1 MRRMSLCLLMFSL
14 FAASA
19 VSHAEQYEFPKDIG
33 KKNKPFE
40 QCNAVNANSGG
51 VSITC
56 PGSVFT
62 ALNGS
67 DEIRFKKTSKAELI
81 ITGNTVIKSTI
92 NNKQSIPLLL
102 RFQTQ
107 NSVKID
113 ASSTIKAD
121 IFANGS
127 ITSDG
132 VIDGNLYTDKD
143 LINNRIING
152 NVDAEGNIRNN
163 GSGVING
170 SINVDGDLWN
180 DGQINGTYANA
191 KCTDSSQSNACGNKP
206 LNVDETC
213 NINANEGPCT
223 GGNNVG
229 YQLVGD
235 WHFDE
240 SSWTG
245 EPGEVLNS
253 ASSSLSGTAVGQPTT
268 SSFSPAIAGNI
279 GTCRYG
285 RFGGDDFV
293 RVPQPQQL
301 SASESVSLSMWFNIS
316 ASAQRSSSERYQTL
330 LIYGE
335 GPTEGPNGRFEVYRR
350 VSDGALYFEIRDS
363 LDRIHNVSVPG
374 QQVFDGN
381 WHHIAAT
388 YDAQSDDINLYIDGV
403 LKATAGVSNRSLNP
417 LSSRANLYIGGQ
429 SFAGHGVNG
438 SIDEVTVATGV
449 YSSQKV
455 NQLFN
460 RSRPCGAVD
469 TLKQCSDIWDQAL
482 TSGNNSLVNIRPD
495 VPPYGQQLPRTLDPI
510 DYLRQGSFANVGED
524 YQAPAPTSRV
534 YIDGSLTIEQGARL
548 NQNDDADNFM
558 LIVNGDLTIERDVRI
573 NGYIYATGDIFLAN
587 AGEPWVLVCFE
598 ANTSIV
604 NGALAAAGD
613 IYQTGCGQPAQ
624 INYQQPGVDIQ
635 GGGYCTVGTAAPL
648 QPILQWSM
656 NDGPWT
662 TNTDVL
668 DGSKNLLNGQAK
680 QGLEWQQAS
689 ASSALPVDENGMGTC
704 GYGYFKR
711 SAKQYIELPDD
722 PVLDL
727 TNEYTIALWARYST
741 TPDSGLMTLVSKDTN
756 YELHVTSSGQI
767 NWWWQ
772 GQRGVHSLTSTQR
785 FDDGEWHYVVARFK
799 SGKQTLTVDNEVI
812 IDASI
817 NDKPTTNN
825 SSLRLGADKEGD
837 GNRFFDGAIDE
848 FQMFDSYLSGNDIK
862 RLMDQRSVCQASG
875 NQCYSLNMAGQ
886 VFGNDWLSYS
896 KDENYSPKLVEAHNE
911 QYLELTDNQNNRA
924 TAVTL
929 QKAFPGKGHRIEIE
943 FKLYAW
949 GSQSPGFTGADGI
962 ALVLSDA
969 SRISNGNPRAGSYGG
984 SLGYAQRNGGVPGFQ
999 AGWLGIGFDEY
1010 GNFSR
1015 NSEGRA
1021 GGFDRLVPNRV
1032 GVRGA
1037 DSTNYKFLRASN
1049 ELDPAID
1056 SPANQNPNSVFNPK
1070 PGHTYKVL
1078 IDGTGDNPSIEVLR
1092 KLDENGANN
1101 NFVSI
1106 LKLDNIQDQP
1116 QMPEQVY
1123 LSFTGSTGGET
1134 NYHWIKDLSVCSIP
1148 GSPNEQDV
1156 HHYQLAFNQNAV
1168 LCNGA
1173 EVAVKACAN
1182 ADCSETFNRPA
1193 SIELGT
1199 DNGNFSPSSL
1209 SWQATSSQLLT
1220 QLNPTQAGVSNLS
1233 VTNQSSPQPANPTV
1247 CLVDGVVDDCQ
1258 IAISNAGFVFYDA
1271 GLQSTQLPR
1280 QTAGIQSGGITIRAV
1295 ETNTS
1300 TLQCQALTNNL
1311 TQVEMQLE
1319 CVDPNQC
1326 RSESE
1331 YLVSGQVGS
1340 ELTAAN
1346 ATDLIAGNYQNV
1358 AVEFNDSIANLA
1370 MKYDDV
1376 GAVRLSAKATL
1387 SNGVTLRGDSNTF
1400 VWQPHHINMQSSQLD
1415 TDLSSSTEIL
1425 AKAGDSF
1432 KVELTARNAQDKI
1445 TPNFGLE
1452 QVAERLIIQET
1463 ATAAPPVANN
1473 DGSLENGAQFSR
1485 SALGTF
1491 TNGQVTYSEVGNAN
1505 IIAQVAQQN
1514 GGGYLS
1520 QWQDTSDLLET
1531 PFVVGRFI
1539 PHHFTLEAGTG
1550 FANTCGAQPS
1560 YYIGEPQSL
1569 LPIQLVA
1576 RNASGNITRN
1586 YASDLAKAFLEFAAF
1601 NVNGQSF
1608 NLRVTPNAQGSSL
1621 VGPIDW
1627 DDSAGNWGYG
1637 SLNNAQAT
1645 FLRSDAEE
1653 GPYENYTLGIRIN
1666 DGEGDHYYS
1675 RLENTGLSAPAD
1687 DDYVDADYAAFD
1699 SARLVFARMV
1709 LNNVASAI
1717 SDPLLIQGHVEFW
1730 NGNEYQLDE
1739 NNNCYTVANNAF
1751 SEERYVVEEG
1761 AETPNVDLELGQI
1774 ADTNDDSVTLSG
1786 GRIQSVERGDDES
1799 LRWLP
1804 AGENLQFEFDLKVP
1818 PHLQYDWTGDGVYDE
1833 NPTALGIFGI
1843 YSGSDRQIYWQEV
1856 GL

>member
-1 MRRMSLCLLMFSL
+1 MSLCLLMFSL

-19 VSHAEQYEFPKDIG
+19 VSHAKQYEFPKDIG

-40 QCNAVNANSGG
+40 QCTAVNANSGG

-67 DEIRFKKTSKAELI
+67 DEIRFKKTSQAELI

-143 LINNRIING
+143 LINNRVING

-524 YQAPAPTSRV
+524 YQTPAPTSRV

-587 AGEPWVLVCFE
+587 AGEPWFLFCFE

-648 QPILQWSM
+648 QPILKWSM

-911 QYLELTDNQNNRA
+911 QYLELT
-924 TAVTL
+924 
-929 QKAFPGKGHRIEIE
+929 
-943 FKLYAW
+943 
-949 GSQSPGFTGADGI
+949 
-962 ALVLSDA
+962 
-969 SRISNGNPRAGSYGG
+969 
-984 SLGYAQRNGGVPGFQ
+984 
-999 AGWLGIGFDEY
+999 
-1010 GNFSR
+1010 
-1015 NSEGRA
+1015 
-1021 GGFDRLVPNRV
+1021 
-1032 GVRGA
+1032 
-1037 DSTNYKFLRASN
+1037 
-1049 ELDPAID
+1049 
-1056 SPANQNPNSVFNPK
+1056 
-1070 PGHTYKVL
+1070 
-1078 IDGTGDNPSIEVLR
+1078 
-1092 KLDENGANN
+1092 
-1101 NFVSI
+1101 
-1106 LKLDNIQDQP
+1106 
-1116 QMPEQVY
+1116 
-1123 LSFTGSTGGET
+1123 
-1134 NYHWIKDLSVCSIP
+1134 
-1148 GSPNEQDV
+1148 
-1156 HHYQLAFNQNAV
+1156 
-1168 LCNGA
+1168 
-1173 EVAVKACAN
+1173 
-1182 ADCSETFNRPA
+1182 
-1193 SIELGT
+1193 
-1199 DNGNFSPSSL
+1199 
-1209 SWQATSSQLLT
+1209 
-1220 QLNPTQAGVSNLS
+1220 
-1233 VTNQSSPQPANPTV
+1233 
-1247 CLVDGVVDDCQ
+1247 
-1258 IAISNAGFVFYDA
+1258 
-1271 GLQSTQLPR
+1271 
-1280 QTAGIQSGGITIRAV
+1280 
-1295 ETNTS
+1295 
-1300 TLQCQALTNNL
+1300 
-1311 TQVEMQLE
+1311 
-1319 CVDPNQC
+1319 
-1326 RSESE
+1326 
-1331 YLVSGQVGS
+1331 
-1340 ELTAAN
+1340 
-1346 ATDLIAGNYQNV
+1346 
-1358 AVEFNDSIANLA
+1358 
-1370 MKYDDV
+1370 
-1376 GAVRLSAKATL
+1376 
-1387 SNGVTLRGDSNTF
+1387 
-1400 VWQPHHINMQSSQLD
+1400 
-1415 TDLSSSTEIL
+1415 
-1425 AKAGDSF
+1425 
-1432 KVELTARNAQDKI
+1432 
-1445 TPNFGLE
+1445 
-1452 QVAERLIIQET
+1452 
-1463 ATAAPPVANN
+1463 
-1473 DGSLENGAQFSR
+1473 
-1485 SALGTF
+1485 
-1491 TNGQVTYSEVGNAN
+1491 
-1505 IIAQVAQQN
+1505 
-1514 GGGYLS
+1514 
-1520 QWQDTSDLLET
+1520 
-1531 PFVVGRFI
+1531 
-1539 PHHFTLEAGTG
+1539 
-1550 FANTCGAQPS
+1550 
-1560 YYIGEPQSL
+1560 
-1569 LPIQLVA
+1569 
-1576 RNASGNITRN
+1576 
-1586 YASDLAKAFLEFAAF
+1586 
-1601 NVNGQSF
+1601 
-1608 NLRVTPNAQGSSL
+1608 
-1621 VGPIDW
+1621 
-1627 DDSAGNWGYG
+1627 
-1637 SLNNAQAT
+1637 
-1645 FLRSDAEE
+1645 
-1653 GPYENYTLGIRIN
+1653 
-1666 DGEGDHYYS
+1666 
-1675 RLENTGLSAPAD
+1675 
-1687 DDYVDADYAAFD
+1687 
-1699 SARLVFARMV
+1699 
-1709 LNNVASAI
+1709 
-1717 SDPLLIQGHVEFW
+1717 
-1730 NGNEYQLDE
+1730 
-1739 NNNCYTVANNAF
+1739 
-1751 SEERYVVEEG
+1751 
-1761 AETPNVDLELGQI
+1761 
-1774 ADTNDDSVTLSG
+1774 
-1786 GRIQSVERGDDES
+1786 
-1799 LRWLP
+1799 
-1804 AGENLQFEFDLKVP
+1804 
-1818 PHLQYDWTGDGVYDE
+1818 
-1833 NPTALGIFGI
+1833 
-1843 YSGSDRQIYWQEV
+1843 
-1856 GL
+1856 